1 MRIIAFV
8 VCAVTMAGGV
18 GLTAAGLMSPRGSD
32 QVIFVGWG
40 AALLTLAAAGVALT
54 IIHSVLN
61 LFDHRPPG
69 KS

>member
-1 MRIIAFV
+1 MRVIAFV
-8 VCAVTMAGGV
+8 VCAITMAGGV

-54 IIHSVLN
+54 IIHAILN
-61 LFDHRPPG
+61 LLDQRQPR
-69 KS
+69 K